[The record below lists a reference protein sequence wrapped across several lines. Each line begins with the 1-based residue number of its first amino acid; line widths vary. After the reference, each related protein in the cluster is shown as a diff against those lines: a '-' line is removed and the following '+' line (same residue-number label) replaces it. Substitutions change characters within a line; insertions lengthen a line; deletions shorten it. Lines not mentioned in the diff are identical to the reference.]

1 MALYNSYSGQ
11 DSDEF
16 PTHGG
21 LVLVHTLDETLLCG
35 IPCTVLFGH
44 ERRERRENHMAKDL
58 GSAFRRFCLFLSQL
72 VALSIAHRKNWSGFA
87 LYLYAVFGL
96 YLSADGWRMDEPTA
110 QKQSDGWCIQH
121 GEREFH
127 AGNTID
133 GEWILGKSSY
143 TLLLQ
148 KEVEQRLDQCGQS
161 LPCLNGARHT
171 GVG

>member
-21 LVLVHTLDETLLCG
+21 LILVHTLDKTLLRG
-35 IPCTVLFGH
+35 IPCLVLSWD
-44 ERRERRENHMAKDL
+44 ERREGRENHVAKDL
-58 GSAFRRFCLFLSQL
+58 DGAFLRLCLFLSQL
-72 VALSIAHRKNWSGFA
+72 VAVGIAHRKNWCSFA

-110 QKQSDGWCIQH
+110 QKQLDGRCIQY

-133 GEWILGKSSY
+133 GE
-143 TLLLQ
+143 
-148 KEVEQRLDQCGQS
+148 
-161 LPCLNGARHT
+161 
-171 GVG
+171 